1 MEKRKIIIIDD
12 EKLFIKMVKINLEST
27 GNYKVETV
35 SEPANVVS
43 RIKSFDPD
51 IILLDIVMPKIDGF
65 EVCKTLSKDPAW
77 RRVPIVVLS
86 ALDTDEARASMRE
99 LGVVDFLVKP
109 IETHDIIS
117 KIEKVLSSK

>member
-1 MEKRKIIIIDD
+1 LEKRKIIIIDD